1 MPAILETLADNAART
16 RDVETLTELCR
27 QRLGRALCEQ
37 FGDGTG
43 TVHAITLDPTIEA
56 RLAAAV
62 GRQGGP
68 EEAAVGPAYLTELV
82 DQIAASIAAATQS
95 GKDVVVL
102 VRSNVRRFLA
112 ELVRASLPK
121 VAVLS
126 FNEVIPAR
134 AVDTVAVVRMPEPSH
149 PQLS

>member
-1 MPAILETLADNAART
+1 M
-16 RDVETLTELCR
+16 
-27 QRLGRALCEQ
+27 
-37 FGDGTG
+37 
-43 TVHAITLDPTIEA
+43 
-56 RLAAAV
+56 